1 MRVWQKTYLY
11 TLLLFLLVFYGGLF
25 ALGRIWLH
33 GALKSARSACDN
45 EGYAIASAF
54 ENAFSRVRPEER
66 VLVARRFGGNYAKR
80 GITFALF
87 QDGLP
92 IYGNLPDGY
101 LRYDAEE
108 AYRMRL
114 VRPGGGVALRLVER
128 LADGE
133 VLVLHKDVTGVF
145 SDFRRLACMLVGIG
159 LAVSLLMTVGLFYT
173 MWRVNKPVDNLAH
186 ELRTPLTAIR
196 GYAEYL
202 QAANASRE
210 ERYSATQYIIDE
222 SARLADIT
230 EKLLIM
236 ANLRE
241 GEIDRARVELAAL
254 AEQAA
259 MLYPTLRTECTPC
272 VVMGDRALLQ
282 SLVNNLVGNAVRAS
296 GEDTPVLL
304 RVGAQGFSVEDAGCG
319 MSAQQLLHANRPN
332 QPAPRIAGGNG
343 LGIPLCHKIAQLHGA
358 TLRFSENA
366 AGGVTASVVFTK
378 P

>member
-80 GITFALF
+80 GIAFALF

-114 VRPGGGVALRLVER
+114 VRPGGREALRLVER

-133 VLVLHKDVTGVF
+133 VLVLHKDVSGVF
-145 SDFRRLACMLVGIG
+145 SDFRRLAWMLVGIG
-159 LAVSLLMTVGLFYT
+159 LAVSLLMTLV
-173 MWRVNKPVDNLAH
+173 
-186 ELRTPLTAIR
+186 
-196 GYAEYL
+196 
-202 QAANASRE
+202 
-210 ERYSATQYIIDE
+210 
-222 SARLADIT
+222 ARL
-230 EKLLIM
+230 
-236 ANLRE
+236 
-241 GEIDRARVELAAL
+241 LAAKN
-254 AEQAA
+254 
-259 MLYPTLRTECTPC
+259 
-272 VVMGDRALLQ
+272 
-282 SLVNNLVGNAVRAS
+282 S
-296 GEDTPVLL
+296 
-304 RVGAQGFSVEDAGCG
+304 
-319 MSAQQLLHANRPN
+319 
-332 QPAPRIAGGNG
+332 
-343 LGIPLCHKIAQLHGA
+343 
-358 TLRFSENA
+358 
-366 AGGVTASVVFTK
+366 
-378 P
+378 